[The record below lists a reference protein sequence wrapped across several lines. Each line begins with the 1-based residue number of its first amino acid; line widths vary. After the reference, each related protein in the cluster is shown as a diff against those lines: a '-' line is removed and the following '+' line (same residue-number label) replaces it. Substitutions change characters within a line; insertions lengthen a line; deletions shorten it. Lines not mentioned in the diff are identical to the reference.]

1 MRQTYAEILSAR
13 RPARRILTTEG
24 RIALALDAEL
34 DDPRVRFAIALANI
48 LGTGARLA
56 DEIGSSDLAW
66 STIPELLETLEH
78 GAWTGKAEDVEVLR
92 GLSSRAAYDLVR
104 RTLARLVDAQ
114 LVELAPATQEPRG
127 GSRVY
132 RLAL

>member
-1 MRQTYAEILSAR
+1 MTANVVVVEYDTTPALPSERRWITRLTPPPYEGEGFQVGHALSR
-13 RPARRILTTEG
+13 HQH
-24 RIALALDAEL
+24 IA
-34 DDPRVRFAIALANI
+34 
-48 LGTGARLA
+48 ARLA

-78 GAWTGKAEDVEVLR
+78 GAWTGKAEDVEILR

-114 LVELAPATQEPRG
+114 LVELTPATQEPRE